1 MQYLDMDQNSPIFT
15 FWIRIRNLSI
25 AAIKSGYAWSF
36 FFNPVRDY
44 QAGSVLVINVVDSDP
59 GILVGSGISLNA
71 DLSQQNKVVSIYI
84 SMLDPDPIFSWGS
97 DFDSFFF
104 ISIESRLGSVRDP

>member
-1 MQYLDMDQNSPIFT
+1 M
-15 FWIRIRNLSI
+15 
-25 AAIKSGYAWSF
+25 
-36 FFNPVRDY
+36 RDY

-84 SMLDPDPIFSWGS
+84 SMLDPDPIFS
-97 DFDSFFF
+97 
-104 ISIESRLGSVRDP
+104 